1 MYICKYHHLPK
12 VSDCTNAPTTSISK
26 QSGTNIITVVSQ
38 KEVAIMNAQR
48 AQEISS
54 SPIMA
59 NVSCNGER
67 IYIEH
72 VDEQNGTATI
82 HSLDNPS
89 NKQSVPVS
97 SLTEH

>member
-1 MYICKYHHLPK
+1 M
-12 VSDCTNAPTTSISK
+12 
-26 QSGTNIITVVSQ
+26 
-38 KEVAIMNAQR
+38 AIMNAQR
-48 AQEISS
+48 AQEISA

-59 NVSCNGER
+59 NVTCQGER

-82 HSLDNPS
+82 HSLDNPN

-97 SLTEH
+97 NLMEH

>member
-1 MYICKYHHLPK
+1 
-12 VSDCTNAPTTSISK
+12 
-26 QSGTNIITVVSQ
+26 
-38 KEVAIMNAQR
+38 MNAQR

-59 NVSCNGER
+59 KVTCNGER

-72 VDEQNGTATI
+72 VDAQNGTATI
-82 HSLDNPS
+82 HCLDNPN

-97 SLTEH
+97 NLIEH